1 MGLSFLE
8 GLPPQH
14 QARPPHVLGYRT
26 ARKVF
31 LQFHKRRPHPLWP
44 TPEPEAARTI
54 EHVVPQRVY
63 RDDPS
68 RRMRCDMHNF
78 FVFDARLNAAKSD
91 LGYAGNAVFLQLA
104 AEAGQRRQQRQ
115 QRRMQVIR
123 PDGSRAGLLEWEEG
137 QETTDPGDG
146 HPGGTL
152 YDPHHRILFAAAD
165 ADDAAPDPQD
175 QKWVLPPPAL
185 RGMIARTVAYM
196 AAAYPAYAPAIL
208 GQRRVLDP
216 STLWAWHRTFP
227 VCKYEYDRNMFVAF
241 VQGNENVFVKYPEAV
256 EEYLGGL

>member
-1 MGLSFLE
+1 MQAA
-8 GLPPQH
+8 LPQQSKPQL
-14 QARPPHVLGYRT
+14 VLGYRT

-31 LQFHKRRPHPLWP
+31 LQFHKHRPHPLWP

-63 RDDPS
+63 KDDPS
-68 RRMRCDMHNF
+68 RKMRCDMHNF
-78 FVFDARLNAAKSD
+78 FVFDARLNAVKSD
-91 LGYAGNAVFLQLA
+91 LGYAGNAVFLQLG
-104 AEAGQRRQQRQ
+104 AEAGARARA
-115 QRRMQVIR
+115 RMRVIR

-137 QETTDPGDG
+137 QDTDPSDG

-152 YDPHHRILFAAAD
+152 YDPHHRILFAAGAAD
-165 ADDAAPDPQD
+165 AE
-175 QKWVLPPPAL
+175 KSVLPPPAL

-196 AAAYPAYAPAIL
+196 AAAYPAYAPAML

-256 EEYLGGL
+256 EDYLGTL